1 MSPASPSQGL
11 DRESRRTKAARYLLT
26 SRLDDARRAEAALT
40 RKLTPKRVHDLRV
53 ATRRLRAVL
62 EAFRDLAD
70 LKARERE
77 VKRLQDAL
85 GEVRDLH
92 VQGAWLEEVAQKSE
106 SSRRAG
112 FQAMHARLMSPLP
125 DKERRLRRAL
135 SRWADR
141 TVPALER
148 ETRRLKG
155 PGKYGGQR
163 VRQELSH
170 RLRQLEA
177 LMENR
182 AKDLTPAM
190 AHALRKDVKKLRYE
204 AELFVPALGREVK
217 PLLKALKPL
226 QESLGELHDSDV
238 RLHLL
243 QHFALHGAAAQRAAA
258 RTLLRGARAERAQHA
273 ARAGRQLGDWHDEKR
288 THALCALLE

>member
-1 MSPASPSQGL
+1 MSPPSPSHGL
-11 DRESRRTKAARYLLT
+11 DRESRRTTAARRLIA
-26 SRLDDARRAEAALT
+26 SRLADARRAEAALT

-62 EAFRDLAD
+62 EAFRDLGD
-70 LKARERE
+70 LEARERE

-85 GEVRDLH
+85 DAVRDLH
-92 VQGAWLEEVAQKSE
+92 VHGAWLEEATQKSE
-106 SSRRAG
+106 ASKRAG
-112 FQAMHARLMSPLP
+112 FQAMHAHLLFPLP

-135 SRWADR
+135 VRWADR
-141 TVPALER
+141 TVPALEH

-155 PGKYGGQR
+155 PGKYGGRR

-170 RLRQLEA
+170 RLHQLES
-177 LMENR
+177 LMKSR

-190 AHALRKDVKKLRYE
+190 AHALRKDAETLHDE
-204 AELFVPALGREVK
+204 AELFVPALGRKLK
-217 PLLKALKPL
+217 PLLEALEPL
-226 QESLGELHDSDV
+226 QESLGELHDADV

-243 QHFALHGAAAQRAAA
+243 QHFALHGPAAQRAAA
-258 RTLLRGARAERAQHA
+258 RTLLRDTRAERAWHA
-273 ARAGRQLGDWHDEKR
+273 ARVGRQLEDWHDEKR